1 MQFETSA
8 PANTMILG
16 EHAVVHGH
24 SALVA
29 ALSPRL
35 RIHWQTLAQKDV
47 VIESELG
54 NLTTNWAEL
63 NPAQCPALKWVIT
76 ALMSQRQALEN
87 TGLHLHIDSEIDPTQ
102 GLGSSA
108 ALVAALVGGLAV
120 LTRQPLETQSLFAE
134 GLNLIHRVQGRGSGA
149 DLAASLTGGLVRF
162 VPSQSPQRNTPQ
174 IQTLQ
179 APLALTLVYS
189 GYKTPTAEVLA
200 WVETQWQ
207 PFPELLTRLYQQ
219 MGEATEAAFAA
230 LQQNRL
236 DDFFWLVRH
245 YQGLMHALGVNDARL
260 SELVWALQQCWP
272 AAKISGSGLGDCVL
286 GIGSQADHNE
296 IDPVWAL
303 SSQGLI
309 VTDHSNQLSQL
320 SHPNPPSNM
329 EDPHE

>member
-24 SALVA
+24 PALVA

-35 RIHWQTLAQKDV
+35 RIRWQTLTEKQV
-47 VIESELG
+47 VIESDLG
-54 NLTTNWAEL
+54 NLSADWSEL
-63 NPAQCPALKWVIT
+63 DPDQCPPLKWVIH
-76 ALMSQRQALEN
+76 ALLTQRRALAN
-87 TGLHLHIDSEIDPTQ
+87 TGLRLRIDSEIDPTQ

-108 ALVAALVGGLAV
+108 ALAAALVGGLAV
-120 LTRQPLETQSLFAE
+120 LTRQSLETESLFAA

-149 DLAASLTGGLVRF
+149 DLAASLSGGLVRF
-162 VPSQSPQRNTPQ
+162 VPGQSRQRKILQIQAPQ

-207 PFPELLTRLYQQ
+207 PFPELLNHLYRQ
-219 MGEATEAAFAA
+219 MGETTEAAFDA
-230 LQQNRL
+230 LRQNQL
-236 DDFFWLVRH
+236 DEFFWLVRH

-260 SELVWALQQCWP
+260 SELVWQLQQRWP

-286 GIGSQADHNE
+286 GIGSQTDHNE
-296 IDPVWAL
+296 IDPVWTL
-303 SSQGLI
+303 SPQGLM
-309 VTDHSNQLSQL
+309 VTENS
-320 SHPNPPSNM
+320 
-329 EDPHE
+329 

>member
-24 SALVA
+24 PALVA

-35 RIHWQTLAQKDV
+35 RIRWQTLTEKQV

-54 NLTTNWAEL
+54 SLSADWSEL
-63 NPAQCPALKWVIT
+63 DPDQCPPLKWVVH
-76 ALMSQRQALEN
+76 ALLTQRQALAN
-87 TGLHLHIDSEIDPTQ
+87 TGLRLRIDSEIDPTQ

-108 ALVAALVGGLAV
+108 ALAAALVGGLAV
-120 LTRQPLETQSLFAE
+120 LTRQSLETESLFAA

-149 DLAASLTGGLVRF
+149 DLAASLSGGLVRF
-162 VPSQSPQRNTPQ
+162 VPGQSRQQKTPQ

-207 PFPELLTRLYQQ
+207 PFPELLNHLYRQ
-219 MGEATEAAFAA
+219 MGEATEAAFDA

-236 DDFFWLVRH
+236 DEFFWLVRH

-260 SELVWALQQCWP
+260 SELVWQLQQRWP

-286 GIGSQADHNE
+286 GIGSQTDHNE
-296 IDPVWAL
+296 IDPVWTL
-303 SSQGLI
+303 SPQGLM
-309 VTDHSNQLSQL
+309 VTENSDQSPFL
-320 SHPNPPSNM
+320 NM
-329 EDPHE
+329 ETHV